1 MLEPCEGKLSRT
13 VLRGE
18 SGSNTAD
25 LLDGYLSQTRE
36 VLTPEEIS
44 LLAFSAKL
52 MTMECGIRFLTD
64 YLQGDVYF
72 KIHRPDHNLDR
83 SRTQMCLVADME
95 KKLPQMEAIVEKCR

>member
-1 MLEPCEGKLSRT
+1 MSIVQTYTAGITAC
-13 VLRGE
+13 
-18 SGSNTAD
+18 SNG
-25 LLDGYLSQTRE
+25 LPE
-36 VLTPEEIS
+36 NKKEEIS

-72 KIHRPDHNLDR
+72 KIHRPGHNLDR

-95 KKLPQMEAIVEKCR
+95 KKLPQMEAIVERCR